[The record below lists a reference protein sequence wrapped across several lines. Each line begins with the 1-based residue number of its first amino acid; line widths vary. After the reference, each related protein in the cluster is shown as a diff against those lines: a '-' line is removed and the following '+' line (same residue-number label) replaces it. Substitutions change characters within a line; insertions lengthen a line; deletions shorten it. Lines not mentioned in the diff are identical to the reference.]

1 MKEAKMYKWVQN
13 TFALSEEGSH
23 TFVRGVIWTFLH
35 FVSLMFPMMLLFFF
49 LMEYMGIDEFA
60 GKTPHGIWFYLG
72 ISVAIFLVILV
83 IYAFSY
89 SATYDSVYDES
100 MRRRVSIAERLRKL
114 PLSFFGKKNLSDLT
128 STIMDDCN
136 ALEMI
141 FSHAVPEIFAALG
154 SVTIIGIMLFCYN
167 WKMSIALF
175 WVVPAAALVIALSKK
190 IQDHWF
196 LNSYNM
202 RREIMEDIQEGLEN
216 VQEIRSYSGEA
227 AYLRHFDKDCINY
240 EKSQI
245 DSDVKVGMF
254 LNSAQGILKMGLAT
268 VLITGARLWT
278 KGEIDVFTYLVFI
291 VCAAT
296 IYNPVYL
303 VFNNLAELFFVN
315 VRLRRFREM
324 DQMKPQDGV
333 TIFTPQN
340 YDIEFKDVDF
350 NYNENKQVLK
360 KVSFTAK
367 QGEITALV
375 GPSGSGKTTA
385 AKLAARFW
393 DIQGGTITL
402 GGQDISKIDPETLL
416 MNFSIVFQ
424 DVVLFNTSIKDNI
437 RIGKRSASDEEILK
451 VAKLAGC
458 DDFVQKMPQGYDTV
472 IGENGE
478 TLSGGERQRIS
489 IARALLKDAP
499 IILLDEATASLD
511 VENESKI
518 QRGISQLVKGKT
530 VIIIAHRMR
539 TIANADKVVVL
550 QDGHIAET
558 GSPAELKAKGGLFA
572 HMLKLQEV
580 NRNV

>member
-1 MKEAKMYKWVQN
+1 MYKWVQN

-23 TFVRGVIWTFLH
+23 TFVRGVVWTFLH

-49 LMEYMGIDEFA
+49 LMEHMGVGEFA
-60 GKTPHGIWFYLG
+60 GKTPHGIWFYIG
-72 ISVAIFLVILV
+72 FSVVLFVVILV
-83 IYAFSY
+83 IYGFSY
-89 SATYDSVYDES
+89 TATYDSVYDES

-136 ALEMI
+136 SLEMI
-141 FSHAVPEIFAALG
+141 FSHAVPELFAAIG
-154 SVTIIGIMLFCYN
+154 SVTIIGIMLFHYN
-167 WKMSIALF
+167 WKMSIALY

-196 LNSYNM
+196 ENSYNM

-227 AYLRHFDKDCINY
+227 AYLNYFDKDCINY
-240 EKSQI
+240 EKSQM

-296 IYNPVYL
+296 IYNPIFL

-324 DQMKPQDGV
+324 DQMKLQEGV
-333 TIFTPQN
+333 TVFAPQN
-340 YDIEFKDVDF
+340 FDIEFKDVVF
-350 NYNENKQVLK
+350 FYNENKQVLK

-385 AKLAARFW
+385 AKLASRFW
-393 DIQGGTITL
+393 DIQGGKITL
-402 GGQDISKIDPETLL
+402 GGEDISLIDPETLL
-416 MNFSIVFQ
+416 TNFSIVFQ

-437 RIGKRSASDEEILK
+437 RIGKRNATDEEIMR

-458 DDFVQKMPQGYDTV
+458 DEFVQKMPQGYDTV
-472 IGENGE
+472 IGENGD

-499 IILLDEATASLD
+499 IVLLDEATASLD

-518 QRGISQLVKGKT
+518 QKGISQLVKGKT

-558 GSPAELKAKGGLFA
+558 GSPAELKAKGGLFS

-580 NRNV
+580 E

>member
-1 MKEAKMYKWVQN
+1 MYKWVQN
-13 TFALSEEGSH
+13 TFALSEEGSR
-23 TFVRGVIWTFLH
+23 TFVRGVVWTFLH
-35 FVSLMFPMMLLFFF
+35 FVSLMFPMMLLFYF
-49 LMEYMGIDEFA
+49 LMEHLGIGEFA
-60 GKTPHGIWFYLG
+60 GKTPHGILFYAG
-72 ISVAIFLVILV
+72 MAAIILV
-83 IYAFSY
+83 VMLIIYAFSY

-100 MRRRVSIAERLRKL
+100 MRRRVSIAEKLRKL

-141 FSHAVPEIFAALG
+141 FSHAVPELFAAIG
-154 SVTIIGIMLFCYN
+154 SVTVIAIMLFTYN

-175 WVVPAAALVIALSKK
+175 WVVPAAALLIALSKK

-196 LNSYNM
+196 ENSYNM
-202 RREIMEDIQEGLEN
+202 RRVVIEDIQEGLEN

-227 AYLRHFDKDCINY
+227 AYLSNFDKDCINY
-240 EKSQI
+240 EKTQM
-245 DSDVKVGMF
+245 DSDIKVGMF

-278 KGEIDVFTYLVFI
+278 KGEIDVFTYLMFI

-296 IYNPVYL
+296 IYNPVFL

-324 DQMKPQDGV
+324 DQMKLQEGV
-333 TIFTPQN
+333 TVFAPQN
-340 YDIEFKDVDF
+340 FDIEFKDVDF
-350 NYNENKQVLK
+350 FYNENKQVLK

-393 DIQGGTITL
+393 DIQGGKVTL
-402 GGQDISKIDPETLL
+402 GGEDISLIDPETLL
-416 MNFSIVFQ
+416 TNFSIVFQ

-437 RIGKRSASDEEILK
+437 RIGKRNATDEEIMR

-458 DDFVQKMPQGYDTV
+458 DEFIQKMPQGYNTI
-472 IGENGE
+472 IGENGD

-499 IILLDEATASLD
+499 IVLLDEATASLD

-518 QRGISQLVKGKT
+518 QKGISQLVKGKT

-550 QDGHIAET
+550 QDGQVAET
-558 GSPAELKAKGGLFA
+558 GSPAELKAKGGLFSK
-572 HMLKLQEV
+572 MLKLQEV
-580 NRNV
+580 G

>member
-1 MKEAKMYKWVQN
+1 MYKWVQN
-13 TFALSEEGSH
+13 TFALSEEGSR
-23 TFVRGVIWTFLH
+23 TFVRGVVWTFLH
-35 FVSLMFPMMLLFFF
+35 FVSLMFPMMLLFYF
-49 LMEYMGIDEFA
+49 LMEHLGIGEFA
-60 GKTPHGIWFYLG
+60 GKTPHGILFYAG
-72 ISVAIFLVILV
+72 MAAVILVVMLV

-100 MRRRVSIAERLRKL
+100 MRRRVSIAEKLRKL

-141 FSHAVPEIFAALG
+141 FSHAVPELFAAIG
-154 SVTIIGIMLFCYN
+154 SVTVIAIMLFTYN

-175 WVVPAAALVIALSKK
+175 WVVPAAALLIALSKK

-196 LNSYNM
+196 ENSYNM
-202 RREIMEDIQEGLEN
+202 RRVVIEDIQEGLEN

-227 AYLRHFDKDCINY
+227 AYLGNFDKDCINY
-240 EKSQI
+240 EKSQM
-245 DSDVKVGMF
+245 DSDIKVGMF

-296 IYNPVYL
+296 IYNPVFL

-324 DQMKPQDGV
+324 DQMKLQEGV
-333 TIFTPQN
+333 TVFAPQN
-340 YDIEFKDVDF
+340 FDIEFKDVDF
-350 NYNENKQVLK
+350 FYNENKQVLK

-393 DIQGGTITL
+393 DIQGGTVTL
-402 GGQDISKIDPETLL
+402 GGEDSSLIDPETLL
-416 MNFSIVFQ
+416 TNFSIVFQ

-437 RIGKRSASDEEILK
+437 RIGRRNATDEEIMR

-458 DDFVQKMPQGYDTV
+458 DEFIQKMPQGYDTI
-472 IGENGE
+472 IGENGD

-489 IARALLKDAP
+489 IARTLLKDAP
-499 IILLDEATASLD
+499 IVLLDEATASLD

-518 QRGISQLVKGKT
+518 QKGISQLVKGKT

-550 QDGHIAET
+550 QEGQVAET
-558 GSPAELKAKGGLFA
+558 GSPAELKAKGGLFSK
-572 HMLKLQEV
+572 MLEMQGV
-580 NRNV
+580 N

>member
-1 MKEAKMYKWVQN
+1 MYKWVQN
-13 TFALSEEGSH
+13 TFALSEEGSR
-23 TFVRGVIWTFLH
+23 TFVRGVVWTFLH
-35 FVSLMFPMMLLFFF
+35 FISLMFPMMLLFYF
-49 LMEYMGIDEFA
+49 LMEHLGIGEFA
-60 GKTPHGIWFYLG
+60 GKTPHGILFYAG
-72 ISVAIFLVILV
+72 MAAVILV
-83 IYAFSY
+83 VMLIIYAFSY

-100 MRRRVSIAERLRKL
+100 MRRRVSIAEKLRKL

-141 FSHAVPEIFAALG
+141 FSHAVPELFAAIG
-154 SVTIIGIMLFCYN
+154 SVTVIAIMLFCYN

-175 WVVPAAALVIALSKK
+175 WVVPAAALLIALSKK

-196 LNSYNM
+196 VNSYNM
-202 RREIMEDIQEGLEN
+202 RRVVIEDIQEGLEN

-227 AYLRHFDKDCINY
+227 AYLSNFDKDCINY
-240 EKSQI
+240 EKTQM
-245 DSDVKVGMF
+245 DSDIKVGMF

-278 KGEIDVFTYLVFI
+278 KGEIDVFTYLMFI

-296 IYNPVYL
+296 IYNPVFL

-324 DQMKPQDGV
+324 DQMKLQEGV
-333 TIFTPQN
+333 TVFAPQN
-340 YDIEFKDVDF
+340 FDIEFKDVDF
-350 NYNENKQVLK
+350 FYNENKQVLK

-393 DIQGGTITL
+393 DIQSGKVTL
-402 GGQDISKIDPETLL
+402 GGEDISQIDPETLL
-416 MNFSIVFQ
+416 TNFSIVFQ

-437 RIGKRSASDEEILK
+437 RIGKRNATDEEIMR

-458 DDFVQKMPQGYDTV
+458 DEFIQKMPQGYDTV
-472 IGENGE
+472 IGENGD

-499 IILLDEATASLD
+499 IVLLDEATASLD

-518 QRGISQLVKGKT
+518 QKGISQLVKGKT

-550 QDGHIAET
+550 QDGQVAET
-558 GSPAELKAKGGLFA
+558 GSPAELKAKGGLFSK
-572 HMLKLQEV
+572 MLKLQEV
-580 NRNV
+580 E

>member
-1 MKEAKMYKWVQN
+1 MYKWVQN

-23 TFVRGVIWTFLH
+23 TFVRGVVWTFLH

-49 LMEYMGIDEFA
+49 LMEHMGVGEFA
-60 GKTPHGIWFYLG
+60 GKTPHGIWFYIG
-72 ISVAIFLVILV
+72 FSVVLFVVILV
-83 IYAFSY
+83 IYGFSY
-89 SATYDSVYDES
+89 TATYDSVYDES

-136 ALEMI
+136 SLEMI
-141 FSHAVPEIFAALG
+141 FSHAVPELFAAIG
-154 SVTIIGIMLFCYN
+154 SVSIIGIMLFHYN
-167 WKMSIALF
+167 WKMSIALY

-196 LNSYNM
+196 TNSYNM
-202 RREIMEDIQEGLEN
+202 RREVIEDIQEGLEN
-216 VQEIRSYSGEA
+216 VQEIRSYSGES
-227 AYLRHFDKDCINY
+227 AYLDHFDKDCIKY
-240 EKSQI
+240 EKSQM

-296 IYNPVYL
+296 IYNPIFL

-324 DQMKPQDGV
+324 DQMKLQEGV
-333 TIFTPQN
+333 TVFAPQN
-340 YDIEFKDVDF
+340 FDIEFKDVDF
-350 NYNENKQVLK
+350 FYNENKQVLK

-385 AKLAARFW
+385 AKLASRFW
-393 DIQGGTITL
+393 DIQGGKITL
-402 GGQDISKIDPETLL
+402 GGEDISLIDPETLL
-416 MNFSIVFQ
+416 TNFSIVFQ

-437 RIGKRSASDEEILK
+437 RIGKRNATDEEIMR

-458 DDFVQKMPQGYDTV
+458 DEFVQKMPQGYDTV
-472 IGENGE
+472 IGENGD

-499 IILLDEATASLD
+499 IVLLDEATASLD

-518 QRGISQLVKGKT
+518 QKGISQLVKGKT

-558 GSPAELKAKGGLFA
+558 GSPAELKAKGGLFSK
-572 HMLKLQEV
+572 MLEMQGV
-580 NRNV
+580 N

>member
-1 MKEAKMYKWVQN
+1 MYKWVQN
-13 TFALSEEGSH
+13 TFALSEEGSR
-23 TFVRGVIWTFLH
+23 TFVRGVVWTFLH
-35 FVSLMFPMMLLFFF
+35 FVSLMFPMMLLFYF
-49 LMEYMGIDEFA
+49 LMEHLGIGEFA
-60 GKTPHGIWFYLG
+60 GKTPHGILFYAG
-72 ISVAIFLVILV
+72 MAAIILVVMLV

-100 MRRRVSIAERLRKL
+100 MRRRVSIAEKLRKL

-141 FSHAVPEIFAALG
+141 FSHAVPELFAAIG
-154 SVTIIGIMLFCYN
+154 SVTVIAIMLFCYN

-175 WVVPAAALVIALSKK
+175 WVVPAAALLIALSKK
-190 IQDHWF
+190 IQDRWF
-196 LNSYNM
+196 VNSYNM
-202 RREIMEDIQEGLEN
+202 RRVVIEDIQEGLEN

-227 AYLRHFDKDCINY
+227 AYLSNFDKDCINY
-240 EKSQI
+240 EKTQM
-245 DSDVKVGMF
+245 DSDIKVGMF

-324 DQMKPQDGV
+324 DQMKLQEGV
-333 TIFTPQN
+333 TVFAPQN
-340 YDIEFKDVDF
+340 FDIEFKDVDF
-350 NYNENKQVLK
+350 FYNENKQVLK

-393 DIQGGTITL
+393 DIQGGKVTL
-402 GGQDISKIDPETLL
+402 GGEDISLIDPETLL
-416 MNFSIVFQ
+416 TNFSIVFQ

-437 RIGKRSASDEEILK
+437 RIGRRNATDEEIMR

-458 DDFVQKMPQGYDTV
+458 DEFVQKMPQGYDTV
-472 IGENGE
+472 IGENGD

-499 IILLDEATASLD
+499 IVLLDEATASLD

-518 QRGISQLVKGKT
+518 QKGISQLVKGKT

-550 QDGHIAET
+550 QEGQVAET
-558 GSPAELKAKGGLFA
+558 GSPAELKAKGGLFSN
-572 HMLKLQEV
+572 MLKLQEV
-580 NRNV
+580 N

>member
-1 MKEAKMYKWVQN
+1 MYKWVQN
-13 TFALSEEGSH
+13 TFALSEEGSR
-23 TFVRGVIWTFLH
+23 TFVRGVVWTFLH
-35 FVSLMFPMMLLFFF
+35 FISLMFPMMLLFYF
-49 LMEYMGIDEFA
+49 LMEHLGIGEFA
-60 GKTPHGIWFYLG
+60 GKTPHGILFYAG
-72 ISVAIFLVILV
+72 MAAVILV
-83 IYAFSY
+83 VMLIIYAFSY

-100 MRRRVSIAERLRKL
+100 MRRRVSIAEKLRKL

-141 FSHAVPEIFAALG
+141 FSHAVPELFAAIG
-154 SVTIIGIMLFCYN
+154 SVTVIAIMLFCYN

-175 WVVPAAALVIALSKK
+175 WVVPAAALLIALSKK

-196 LNSYNM
+196 VNSYNM
-202 RREIMEDIQEGLEN
+202 RRVVIEDIQEGLEN

-227 AYLRHFDKDCINY
+227 AYLSNFDKDCINY
-240 EKSQI
+240 EKTQM
-245 DSDVKVGMF
+245 DSDIKVGMF

-278 KGEIDVFTYLVFI
+278 KGEIDVFTYLMFI

-296 IYNPVYL
+296 IYNPVFL

-324 DQMKPQDGV
+324 DQMKLQEGV
-333 TIFTPQN
+333 TVFAPQN
-340 YDIEFKDVDF
+340 FDIEFKDVDF
-350 NYNENKQVLK
+350 FYNENKQVLK

-393 DIQGGTITL
+393 DIQGGKVTL
-402 GGQDISKIDPETLL
+402 GGEDISLIDPETLL
-416 MNFSIVFQ
+416 TNFSIVFQ

-437 RIGKRSASDEEILK
+437 RIGKRNATDEEIMR

-458 DDFVQKMPQGYDTV
+458 DEFIQKMPQGYDTV
-472 IGENGE
+472 IGENGD

-499 IILLDEATASLD
+499 IVLLDEATASLD

-518 QRGISQLVKGKT
+518 QKGISQLVKGKT

-550 QDGHIAET
+550 QDGQVAET
-558 GSPAELKAKGGLFA
+558 GSPAELKAKGGLFSK
-572 HMLKLQEV
+572 MLKLQEV
-580 NRNV
+580 G

>member
-1 MKEAKMYKWVQN
+1 MYKWVQN

-558 GSPAELKAKGGLFA
+558 GSPAELKAKGGLFSK
-572 HMLKLQEV
+572 MLELQEV
-580 NRNV
+580 SSR

>member
-1 MKEAKMYKWVQN
+1 MYKWVQN
-13 TFALSEEGSH
+13 TFALSEEGSR
-23 TFVRGVIWTFLH
+23 TFVRGVVWTFLH
-35 FVSLMFPMMLLFFF
+35 FVSLMFPMMLLFYF
-49 LMEYMGIDEFA
+49 LMEHLGIGEFA
-60 GKTPHGIWFYLG
+60 GKTPHGFLFYAG
-72 ISVAIFLVILV
+72 MAAVILV
-83 IYAFSY
+83 VMLIIYAFSY

-100 MRRRVSIAERLRKL
+100 MRRRVSIAEKLRKL

-141 FSHAVPEIFAALG
+141 FSHAVPELFAAIG
-154 SVTIIGIMLFCYN
+154 SVTVIAIMLFCYN

-175 WVVPAAALVIALSKK
+175 WVVPAAALLIALSKK

-196 LNSYNM
+196 VNSYNM
-202 RREIMEDIQEGLEN
+202 RRVVIEDIQEGLEN

-227 AYLRHFDKDCINY
+227 AYLSNFDKDCINY
-240 EKSQI
+240 EKSQM
-245 DSDVKVGMF
+245 DSDVKVGSF

-278 KGEIDVFTYLVFI
+278 KGEIDVFTYLMFI

-296 IYNPVYL
+296 IYNPVFL

-324 DQMKPQDGV
+324 DQMKLQEGV
-333 TIFTPQN
+333 TVFAPQN
-340 YDIEFKDVDF
+340 FDIEFKDVDF
-350 NYNENKQVLK
+350 FYNENKQVLK

-393 DIQGGTITL
+393 DIQGGKVTL
-402 GGQDISKIDPETLL
+402 GGEDISLIDPETLL
-416 MNFSIVFQ
+416 TNFSIVFQ

-437 RIGKRSASDEEILK
+437 RIGKRNATDEEIMR

-458 DDFVQKMPQGYDTV
+458 DEFIQKMPQGYDTV
-472 IGENGE
+472 IGENGD

-499 IILLDEATASLD
+499 IVLLDEATASLD

-518 QRGISQLVKGKT
+518 QKGISQLVKGKT

-550 QDGHIAET
+550 QDGQVAET
-558 GSPAELKAKGGLFA
+558 GSPAELKQKGGLFSK
-572 HMLKLQEV
+572 MLKLQDVE
-580 NRNV
+580 

>member
-1 MKEAKMYKWVQN
+1 MYKWVQN
-13 TFALSEEGSH
+13 TFALSEEGSR

-35 FVSLMFPMMLLFFF
+35 FISLMFPMMMLFYF
-49 LMEYMGIDEFA
+49 LMEQMGIDEFA
-60 GKTPHGIWFYLG
+60 GKTPHGTLFYVG
-72 ISVAIFLVILV
+72 IAVVLFIVMLV
-83 IYAFSY
+83 IYRFSY

-100 MRRRVSIAERLRKL
+100 MRRRVSIAEKLRKL

-141 FSHAVPEIFAALG
+141 FSHAVPELFAAIG

-175 WVVPAAALVIALSKK
+175 WVVPAAALLIALSKK
-190 IQDHWF
+190 IQDRWF
-196 LNSYNM
+196 ENSYIV
-202 RREIMEDIQEGLEN
+202 RRVIMEDIQEGLEN
-216 VQEIRSYSGEA
+216 VQEIRSYSGET
-227 AYLRHFDKDCINY
+227 AYLKHFDKDCIKY
-240 EKSQI
+240 EKSQM
-245 DSDVKVGMF
+245 DSDVKVGSF

-296 IYNPVYL
+296 VYNPVFL

-333 TIFTPQN
+333 TVFTPQN

-393 DIQGGTITL
+393 DIQGGKVTL

-416 MNFSIVFQ
+416 KNFSIVFQ

-437 RIGKRSASDEEILK
+437 RIGKRDASDEEILK

-458 DDFVQKMPQGYDTV
+458 DEFVQKMPQGYDTV

-558 GSPAELKAKGGLFA
+558 GSPAELKAKGGLFSK
-572 HMLKLQEV
+572 MLELQM
-580 NRNV
+580 NKN

>member
-1 MKEAKMYKWVQN
+1 MYKWVQN
-13 TFALSEEGSH
+13 TFALSEEGSR
-23 TFVRGVIWTFLH
+23 TFVRGVVWTFLH
-35 FVSLMFPMMLLFFF
+35 FVSLMFPMMMLFYF
-49 LMEYMGIDEFA
+49 LMEQMGIGEFA
-60 GKTPHGIWFYLG
+60 GKTPHGTWFYVG
-72 ISVAIFLVILV
+72 IAVILFVVMLV
-83 IYAFSY
+83 IYRFSY
-89 SATYDSVYDES
+89 SATYSSVYDES
-100 MRRRVSIAERLRKL
+100 MRRRVSIAEKLRKL

-141 FSHAVPEIFAALG
+141 FSHAVPELFAAIG

-175 WVVPAAALVIALSKK
+175 WVVPAAALLIALSKK

-196 LNSYNM
+196 VNSYNM
-202 RREIMEDIQEGLEN
+202 RRVVIEDIQEGLEN

-227 AYLRHFDKDCINY
+227 AYLNNFDKDCINY
-240 EKSQI
+240 EKSQM
-245 DSDVKVGMF
+245 DSDVKVGSF

-296 IYNPVYL
+296 VYNPVFL

-324 DQMKPQDGV
+324 DQMKPQEGV
-333 TIFTPQN
+333 TDFVPQN

-393 DIQGGTITL
+393 DIQGGKVTL

-416 MNFSIVFQ
+416 KNFSIVFQ

-437 RIGKRSASDEEILK
+437 RIGKRDASDEEILK

-458 DDFVQKMPQGYDTV
+458 DEFVQKMPQGYDTV

-550 QDGHIAET
+550 QEGHIAET
-558 GSPAELKAKGGLFA
+558 GTPAELKAKGGLFSK
-572 HMLKLQEV
+572 MLELQM
-580 NRNV
+580 NKN

>member
-1 MKEAKMYKWVQN
+1 MYKWVQN
-13 TFALSEEGSH
+13 TFALSEEGSR
-23 TFVRGVIWTFLH
+23 TFVRGVVWTFLH
-35 FVSLMFPMMLLFFF
+35 FVSLMFPMMMLFYF
-49 LMEYMGIDEFA
+49 LMEQMGIGEFA
-60 GKTPHGIWFYLG
+60 GKTPHGTLFYVG
-72 ISVAIFLVILV
+72 IAAVLFIVMLV
-83 IYAFSY
+83 IYRFSY
-89 SATYDSVYDES
+89 SATYSSVYDES
-100 MRRRVSIAERLRKL
+100 MRRRVSIAEKLRKL

-141 FSHAVPEIFAALG
+141 FSHAVPELFAAIG
-154 SVTIIGIMLFCYN
+154 SVTVIGIMLFCYN

-175 WVVPAAALVIALSKK
+175 WVVPAAALLIALSKK
-190 IQDHWF
+190 IQDRWF
-196 LNSYNM
+196 EGSYNA
-202 RREIMEDIQEGLEN
+202 RRIIMEDIQEGLEN
-216 VQEIRSYSGEA
+216 VQEIRSYSGET
-227 AYLRHFDKDCINY
+227 AYLDQFDKDCINY
-240 EKSQI
+240 EKSQM
-245 DSDVKVGMF
+245 DSDVKVGSF

-296 IYNPVYL
+296 VYNPVFL

-324 DQMKPQDGV
+324 DQMKPQEGV
-333 TIFTPQN
+333 TEFVPQN

-393 DIQGGTITL
+393 DIQGGKVTL

-416 MNFSIVFQ
+416 KNFSIVFQ

-437 RIGKRSASDEEILK
+437 RIGKRDASDEEILK

-458 DDFVQKMPQGYDTV
+458 DEFVQKMPQGYDTV

-558 GSPAELKAKGGLFA
+558 GSPAELKAKGGLFSK
-572 HMLKLQEV
+572 MLELQM
-580 NRNV
+580 NKN

>member
-1 MKEAKMYKWVQN
+1 MYKWVQN
-13 TFALSEEGSH
+13 TFALSEEGSR
-23 TFVRGVIWTFLH
+23 TFVRGVVWTFLH
-35 FVSLMFPMMLLFFF
+35 FVSLMFPMMMLFYF
-49 LMEYMGIDEFA
+49 LMEQMGIGEFA
-60 GKTPHGIWFYLG
+60 GKTPHGTLFYVG
-72 ISVAIFLVILV
+72 IAAVLFIVMLV
-83 IYAFSY
+83 IYRFSY
-89 SATYDSVYDES
+89 SATYSSVYDES
-100 MRRRVSIAERLRKL
+100 MRRRVSIAEKLRKL

-141 FSHAVPEIFAALG
+141 FSHAVPELFAAIG

-175 WVVPAAALVIALSKK
+175 WVVPAAALLIALSKK
-190 IQDHWF
+190 IQDRWF
-196 LNSYNM
+196 INSYNM
-202 RREIMEDIQEGLEN
+202 RREIIEDIQEGLEN

-227 AYLRHFDKDCINY
+227 AYLRHFDKDCIRY
-240 EKSQI
+240 EKSQM
-245 DSDVKVGMF
+245 DSDIKVGMF

-296 IYNPVYL
+296 IYNPIFL

-324 DQMKPQDGV
+324 DQMPIQHGE
-333 TIFTPQN
+333 TEFTPAN

-393 DIQGGTITL
+393 DIQGGTVTL

-416 MNFSIVFQ
+416 KNFSIVFQ

-437 RIGKRSASDEEILK
+437 RIGKRDASDEEILK

-458 DDFVQKMPQGYDTV
+458 DEFVQKMPQGYDTV
-472 IGENGE
+472 IGENGD

-558 GSPAELKAKGGLFA
+558 GSPAELKAKGGLFSK
-572 HMLKLQEV
+572 MLELQM
-580 NRNV
+580 NKN

>member
-1 MKEAKMYKWVQN
+1 MYKWVQN
-13 TFALSEEGSH
+13 TFALSEEGSR
-23 TFVRGVIWTFLH
+23 TFVRGVVWTFLH
-35 FVSLMFPMMLLFFF
+35 FVSLMFPMMMLFYF
-49 LMEYMGIDEFA
+49 LMEQMGIGEFA
-60 GKTPHGIWFYLG
+60 GKTPHGTLFYVG
-72 ISVAIFLVILV
+72 IAVVLFIVMLV
-83 IYAFSY
+83 IYRFSY
-89 SATYDSVYDES
+89 SATYSSVYDES
-100 MRRRVSIAERLRKL
+100 MRRRVSIAEKLRKL

-141 FSHAVPEIFAALG
+141 FSHAVPELFAAIG

-175 WVVPAAALVIALSKK
+175 WVVPAAALLIALSKK
-190 IQDHWF
+190 IQDRWF
-196 LNSYNM
+196 ENSYNA
-202 RREIMEDIQEGLEN
+202 RRVIMEDIQEGLEN
-216 VQEIRSYSGEA
+216 VQEIRSYSGET
-227 AYLRHFDKDCINY
+227 AY
-240 EKSQI
+240 
-245 DSDVKVGMF
+245 
-254 LNSAQGILKMGLAT
+254 LAT

-296 IYNPVYL
+296 VYNPVFL

-324 DQMKPQDGV
+324 DQMKPQEGV
-333 TIFTPQN
+333 TEFVPQN

-393 DIQGGTITL
+393 DIQGGKVTL

-416 MNFSIVFQ
+416 KNFSIVFQ

-437 RIGKRSASDEEILK
+437 RIGKRDASDEEILK

-458 DDFVQKMPQGYDTV
+458 DEFVQKMPQGYDTV

-558 GSPAELKAKGGLFA
+558 GSPAELKAKGGLFSK
-572 HMLKLQEV
+572 MLELQM
-580 NRNV
+580 NKN

>member
-1 MKEAKMYKWVQN
+1 MYKWVQH
-13 TFALSEEGSH
+13 TFALSEEGSR
-23 TFVRGVIWTFLH
+23 TFVRGVVWTFLH
-35 FVSLMFPMMLLFFF
+35 FISLMFPMMLLFYF
-49 LMEYMGIDEFA
+49 LMEHLGIGEFA
-60 GKTPHGIWFYLG
+60 GKTPHGILFYAG
-72 ISVAIFLVILV
+72 MAAVILV
-83 IYAFSY
+83 VMLIIYAFSY

-100 MRRRVSIAERLRKL
+100 MRRRVSIAEKLRKL

-141 FSHAVPEIFAALG
+141 FSHAVPELFAAIG
-154 SVTIIGIMLFCYN
+154 SVTVIAIMLFCYN

-175 WVVPAAALVIALSKK
+175 WVVPAAALLIALSKK

-196 LNSYNM
+196 ENSYNM
-202 RREIMEDIQEGLEN
+202 RRVVIEDIQEGLEN

-227 AYLRHFDKDCINY
+227 AYLSNFDKDCINY
-240 EKSQI
+240 EKTQM
-245 DSDVKVGMF
+245 DSDIKVGMF

-278 KGEIDVFTYLVFI
+278 KSEIDVFTYLMFI

-296 IYNPVYL
+296 IYNPVFL

-315 VRLRRFREM
+315 VRLRRFRGM
-324 DQMKPQDGV
+324 DQMKLQEGV
-333 TIFTPQN
+333 TVFAPQN
-340 YDIEFKDVDF
+340 FDIEFKDVDF
-350 NYNENKQVLK
+350 FYNENKQVLK

-393 DIQGGTITL
+393 DIQGGKVTL
-402 GGQDISKIDPETLL
+402 GGEDISLIDPETLL
-416 MNFSIVFQ
+416 TNFSIVFQ

-437 RIGKRSASDEEILK
+437 RIGRRNATDEEIMR

-458 DDFVQKMPQGYDTV
+458 DEFIQKMPQGYDTV
-472 IGENGE
+472 IGENGD

-499 IILLDEATASLD
+499 IVLLDEATASLD

-518 QRGISQLVKGKT
+518 QKGISQLVKGKT

-550 QDGHIAET
+550 QEGQVAET
-558 GSPAELKAKGGLFA
+558 GSPAELKAKGGLFSK
-572 HMLKLQEV
+572 MLKLQEV
-580 NRNV
+580 G

>member
-1 MKEAKMYKWVQN
+1 M
-13 TFALSEEGSH
+13 
-23 TFVRGVIWTFLH
+23 
-35 FVSLMFPMMLLFFF
+35 
-49 LMEYMGIDEFA
+49 
-60 GKTPHGIWFYLG
+60 
-72 ISVAIFLVILV
+72 
-83 IYAFSY
+83 
-89 SATYDSVYDES
+89 
-100 MRRRVSIAERLRKL
+100 
-114 PLSFFGKKNLSDLT
+114 
-128 STIMDDCN
+128 
-136 ALEMI
+136 
-141 FSHAVPEIFAALG
+141 
-154 SVTIIGIMLFCYN
+154 
-167 WKMSIALF
+167 
-175 WVVPAAALVIALSKK
+175 
-190 IQDHWF
+190 
-196 LNSYNM
+196 
-202 RREIMEDIQEGLEN
+202 
-216 VQEIRSYSGEA
+216 
-227 AYLRHFDKDCINY
+227 
-240 EKSQI
+240 
-245 DSDVKVGMF
+245 DSDVKVGSF

-296 IYNPVYL
+296 VYNPVFL

-324 DQMKPQDGV
+324 DQMKPQEGV
-333 TIFTPQN
+333 TEFVPQN

-393 DIQGGTITL
+393 DIQGGKVTL

-416 MNFSIVFQ
+416 KNFSIVFQ

-437 RIGKRSASDEEILK
+437 RIGKRDASDEEILK

-458 DDFVQKMPQGYDTV
+458 DEFVQKMPQGYDTV

-558 GSPAELKAKGGLFA
+558 GSPAELKAKGGLFCK
-572 HMLKLQEV
+572 MLELQM
-580 NRNV
+580 NKN

>member
-1 MKEAKMYKWVQN
+1 MYKWVQN

-23 TFVRGVIWTFLH
+23 TFVRGVVWTFLH
-35 FVSLMFPMMLLFFF
+35 FVSLMLPMMLLFFF
-49 LMEYMGIDEFA
+49 LMEHMGVGEFA
-60 GKTPHGIWFYLG
+60 GKTPHGIWFFIG
-72 ISVAIFLVILV
+72 FSVVLFVVILV
-83 IYAFSY
+83 IYGFSY
-89 SATYDSVYDES
+89 TATYDSVYDES

-114 PLSFFGKKNLSDLT
+114 PISFFGKKNLSDLT

-141 FSHAVPEIFAALG
+141 FSHAVPELFAAIG
-154 SVTIIGIMLFCYN
+154 SVTIIGIMLFHYN
-167 WKMSIALF
+167 WKMSIALY

-196 LNSYNM
+196 TNSYNM
-202 RREIMEDIQEGLEN
+202 RREVIEDIQEGLEN
-216 VQEIRSYSGEA
+216 VQEIRSYSGES
-227 AYLRHFDKDCINY
+227 AYLDHFDKDCIKY
-240 EKSQI
+240 EKSQM

-296 IYNPVYL
+296 IYNPIFL

-324 DQMKPQDGV
+324 DQMKLQEGV
-333 TIFTPQN
+333 TVFAPQN
-340 YDIEFKDVDF
+340 FDIEFKDVDF
-350 NYNENKQVLK
+350 FYNENKQVLK

-385 AKLAARFW
+385 AKLASRFW
-393 DIQGGTITL
+393 DIQGGKITL
-402 GGQDISKIDPETLL
+402 GGEDISLIDPETLL
-416 MNFSIVFQ
+416 TNFSIVFQ

-437 RIGKRSASDEEILK
+437 RIGKRNATDEEIMR

-458 DDFVQKMPQGYDTV
+458 DEFVQKMPQGYDTV
-472 IGENGE
+472 IGENGD

-499 IILLDEATASLD
+499 IVLLDEATASLD

-518 QRGISQLVKGKT
+518 QKGISQLVKGKT

-558 GSPAELKAKGGLFA
+558 GSPAELKAKGGLFSK
-572 HMLKLQEV
+572 MLEMQGV
-580 NRNV
+580 N

>member
-1 MKEAKMYKWVQN
+1 MLKWIQN
-13 TFALSEEGSH
+13 AFALSEEGSR
-23 TFVRGVIWTFLH
+23 TFVRGVFWTFLH
-35 FVSLMFPMMLLFFF
+35 FVSLMFPMMMLFYF
-49 LMEYMGIDEFA
+49 LMEYMGIGEFA
-60 GKTPHGIWFYLG
+60 DKTPHGIWFYLG
-72 ISVAIFLVILV
+72 ISIAIFLAILV
-83 IYAFSY
+83 IYGFSY
-89 SATYDSVYDES
+89 SATYDCVYDES

-114 PLSFFGKKNLSDLT
+114 PLSFFGRKNLSDLT
-128 STIMDDCN
+128 STIMDDCS

-141 FSHAVPEIFAALG
+141 FSHAVPELFAALG
-154 SVTIIGIMLFCYN
+154 SVAVVAVMLFRYN
-167 WKMSIALF
+167 WKMSVALF

-190 IQDHWF
+190 IQDRWF
-196 LNSYNM
+196 EKSYNA

-227 AYLRHFDKDCINY
+227 AYLDHFDEDCARY

-278 KGEIDVFTYLVFI
+278 KGEIDVFAYLVFI

-324 DQMKPQDGV
+324 DQMPIQQGE
-333 TIFTPQN
+333 TEFAPAN

-350 NYNENKQVLK
+350 DYNENKKVLK
-360 KVSFTAK
+360 NVSFTAK

-393 DIQGGTITL
+393 DIQGGTVTL
-402 GGQDISKIDPETLL
+402 GGQDIGKIDPETLL
-416 MNFSIVFQ
+416 ENFSIVFQ
-424 DVVLFNTSIKDNI
+424 DVVLFNASVKDNI
-437 RIGKRSASDEEILK
+437 RIGRRDASDEEILK

-458 DDFVQKMPQGYDTV
+458 DEFVRKMPRGYDTV
-472 IGENGE
+472 IGENGD

-530 VIIIAHRMR
+530 VGIIAHRMR

-550 QDGHIAET
+550 QDGRVVET
-558 GSPAELKAKGGLFA
+558 GAPAELKAKGGLFA
-572 HMLKLQEV
+572 KMLELQAAV
-580 NRNV
+580 

>member
-1 MKEAKMYKWVQN
+1 MYKWVQN
-13 TFALSEEGSH
+13 TFALSEEGSR
-23 TFVRGVIWTFLH
+23 TFVRGVVWTFLH
-35 FVSLMFPMMLLFFF
+35 FVSLMFPMMLLFYF
-49 LMEYMGIDEFA
+49 LMEHLGIGEFA
-60 GKTPHGIWFYLG
+60 GKTPHGILFYAG
-72 ISVAIFLVILV
+72 MAAIILVVMLV

-100 MRRRVSIAERLRKL
+100 MRRRVSIAEKLRKL

-141 FSHAVPEIFAALG
+141 FSHAVPELFAAIG
-154 SVTIIGIMLFCYN
+154 SVTVIAIMLFCYN

-175 WVVPAAALVIALSKK
+175 WVVPAAALLIALSKK

-196 LNSYNM
+196 ENSYNM
-202 RREIMEDIQEGLEN
+202 RRVVIEDIQEGLEN

-227 AYLRHFDKDCINY
+227 AYLSNFDKDCINY
-240 EKSQI
+240 EKTQM
-245 DSDVKVGMF
+245 DSDIKVGMF

-296 IYNPVYL
+296 IYNPVFL

-324 DQMKPQDGV
+324 DQMKLQEGV
-333 TIFTPQN
+333 TVFAPQN
-340 YDIEFKDVDF
+340 FDIEFKDVDF
-350 NYNENKQVLK
+350 FYNENKQVLK

-393 DIQGGTITL
+393 DIQGGKVTL
-402 GGQDISKIDPETLL
+402 GGEDISLIDPETLL
-416 MNFSIVFQ
+416 TNFSIVFQ

-437 RIGKRSASDEEILK
+437 RIGKRSATDEEILR

-458 DDFVQKMPQGYDTV
+458 DEFIQKMPQGYDTV
-472 IGENGE
+472 IGENGD

-499 IILLDEATASLD
+499 IVLLDEATASLD

-518 QRGISQLVKGKT
+518 QKGISQLVKGKT

-550 QDGHIAET
+550 QDGKVAEMGT
-558 GSPAELKAKGGLFA
+558 PAELKQKGGLFSN
-572 HMLKLQEV
+572 MLKLQEV
-580 NRNV
+580 N

>member
-1 MKEAKMYKWVQN
+1 MYKWVQN

-23 TFVRGVIWTFLH
+23 TFIRGVVWTFLH
-35 FVSLMFPMMLLFFF
+35 FVSLMFPMMLLFNF
-49 LMEYMGIDEFA
+49 LMEYMGVGDFA
-60 GKTPHGIWFYLG
+60 GKAPHGIWFYLG
-72 ISVAIFLVILV
+72 FSVTLFVVMLV

-89 SATYDSVYDES
+89 TATYDSVYDES

-141 FSHAVPEIFAALG
+141 FSHAVPELFAAIG

-175 WVVPAAALVIALSKK
+175 WVVPAAALLIALSKK
-190 IQDHWF
+190 IQDRWF
-196 LNSYNM
+196 INSYNM
-202 RREIMEDIQEGLEN
+202 RREIIEDIQEGLEN

-227 AYLRHFDKDCINY
+227 AYLRHFDKDCIRY
-240 EKSQI
+240 EKSQM
-245 DSDVKVGMF
+245 DSDIKVGMF

-296 IYNPVYL
+296 IYNPIFL

-324 DQMKPQDGV
+324 DPMPIQHGETEFP
-333 TIFTPQN
+333 PAN

-393 DIQGGTITL
+393 DIQGGSVTL

-416 MNFSIVFQ
+416 KNFSIVFQ

-437 RIGKRSASDEEILK
+437 RIGKRDASDEEILK

-458 DDFVQKMPQGYDTV
+458 DEFVQKMPQGYDTV
-472 IGENGE
+472 IGENGD

-550 QDGHIAET
+550 HDGHIAET
-558 GSPAELKAKGGLFA
+558 GSPAELKAKGGLFSK
-572 HMLKLQEV
+572 MLELQEV
-580 NRNV
+580 SSR

>member
-1 MKEAKMYKWVQN
+1 MYKWVQN
-13 TFALSEEGSH
+13 TFALSEEGSR
-23 TFVRGVIWTFLH
+23 TFVRGVVWTFLH
-35 FVSLMFPMMLLFFF
+35 FVSLMFPMMLLFYF
-49 LMEYMGIDEFA
+49 LMEHLGIGEFA
-60 GKTPHGIWFYLG
+60 GKTPHGILFYAG
-72 ISVAIFLVILV
+72 MAAIILVVMLV

-100 MRRRVSIAERLRKL
+100 MRRRVSIAEKLRKL

-141 FSHAVPEIFAALG
+141 FSHAVPELFAAIG
-154 SVTIIGIMLFCYN
+154 SVTVIAIMLFCYN

-175 WVVPAAALVIALSKK
+175 WVVPAAALLIALSKK
-190 IQDHWF
+190 IQDRWF
-196 LNSYNM
+196 VNSYNM
-202 RREIMEDIQEGLEN
+202 RRVVIEDIQEGLEN

-227 AYLRHFDKDCINY
+227 AYLSNFDKDCINY
-240 EKSQI
+240 EKTQM
-245 DSDVKVGMF
+245 DSDIKVGMF

-278 KGEIDVFTYLVFI
+278 KGEIDIFTYLVFI

-324 DQMKPQDGV
+324 DQMKLQEGV
-333 TIFTPQN
+333 TVFAPQN
-340 YDIEFKDVDF
+340 FDIEFKDVDF
-350 NYNENKQVLK
+350 FYNENKQVLK

-367 QGEITALV
+367 QGKITALV

-393 DIQGGTITL
+393 DIQGGKVTL
-402 GGQDISKIDPETLL
+402 GGEDISLIDPETLL
-416 MNFSIVFQ
+416 TNFSIVFQ

-437 RIGKRSASDEEILK
+437 RIGKRSATDEEILR

-458 DDFVQKMPQGYDTV
+458 DEFIQKMPQGYDTV
-472 IGENGE
+472 IGENGD

-499 IILLDEATASLD
+499 IVLLDEATASLD

-518 QRGISQLVKGKT
+518 QKGISQLVKGKT

-550 QDGHIAET
+550 QDGKVAEMGT
-558 GSPAELKAKGGLFA
+558 PAELKQKGGLFSN
-572 HMLKLQEV
+572 MLKLQEV
-580 NRNV
+580 N

>member
-1 MKEAKMYKWVQN
+1 MYKWVQN
-13 TFALSEEGSH
+13 TFALSEEGSR
-23 TFVRGVIWTFLH
+23 TFVRGVVWTFLH
-35 FVSLMFPMMLLFFF
+35 FISLMFPMMMLFYF
-49 LMEYMGIDEFA
+49 LMEQMGIGEFA
-60 GKTPHGIWFYLG
+60 GKTPHGTLFYVG
-72 ISVAIFLVILV
+72 IAAVLFIVMLV
-83 IYAFSY
+83 IYRFSY
-89 SATYDSVYDES
+89 SATYSSVYDES
-100 MRRRVSIAERLRKL
+100 MRRRVSIAEKLRKL

-141 FSHAVPEIFAALG
+141 FSHAVPELFAAIG

-175 WVVPAAALVIALSKK
+175 WVVPAAALLIALSKK
-190 IQDHWF
+190 IQDRWF
-196 LNSYNM
+196 ENSYNM

-227 AYLRHFDKDCINY
+227 AYLNHFDKDCINY
-240 EKSQI
+240 EKSQM
-245 DSDVKVGMF
+245 DSDVKVGSF

-296 IYNPVYL
+296 VYNPVYL

-324 DQMKPQDGV
+324 DQMKPQEGV
-333 TIFTPQN
+333 TEFVPQN

-393 DIQGGTITL
+393 DIQGGTVTL

-416 MNFSIVFQ
+416 KNFSIVFQ

-437 RIGKRSASDEEILK
+437 RIGKRDASDEEILK

-458 DDFVQKMPQGYDTV
+458 DEFVQKMPQGYDTV
-472 IGENGE
+472 IGENGD

-558 GSPAELKAKGGLFA
+558 GSPAELKAKGGLFSK
-572 HMLKLQEV
+572 MLKLQEV
-580 NRNV
+580 SNA

>member
-1 MKEAKMYKWVQN
+1 MYKWVQH
-13 TFALSEEGSH
+13 TFALSEEGSR
-23 TFVRGVIWTFLH
+23 TFVRGVVWTFLH
-35 FVSLMFPMMLLFFF
+35 FISLMFPMMLLFYF
-49 LMEYMGIDEFA
+49 LMEHLGIGEFA
-60 GKTPHGIWFYLG
+60 GKTPHGILFYAG
-72 ISVAIFLVILV
+72 MAAVILV
-83 IYAFSY
+83 VMLIIYAFSY

-100 MRRRVSIAERLRKL
+100 MRRRVSIAEKLRKL

-141 FSHAVPEIFAALG
+141 FSHAVPELFAAIG
-154 SVTIIGIMLFCYN
+154 SVTVIAIMLFCYN

-175 WVVPAAALVIALSKK
+175 WVVPAAALLIALSKK

-196 LNSYNM
+196 VNSYNM
-202 RREIMEDIQEGLEN
+202 RRVVIEDIQEGLEN

-227 AYLRHFDKDCINY
+227 AYLSNFDKDCINY
-240 EKSQI
+240 EKTQM
-245 DSDVKVGMF
+245 DSDIKVGVF

-278 KGEIDVFTYLVFI
+278 KGEIDLFTYLMFI

-296 IYNPVYL
+296 IYNPVFL

-324 DQMKPQDGV
+324 DQMKLQEGV
-333 TIFTPQN
+333 TVFAPQN
-340 YDIEFKDVDF
+340 FDIEFKDVDF
-350 NYNENKQVLK
+350 FYNENKQVLK
-360 KVSFTAK
+360 KVSFIAK

-393 DIQGGTITL
+393 DIQGGKVTL
-402 GGQDISKIDPETLL
+402 GGEDISLIDPETLL
-416 MNFSIVFQ
+416 TNFSIVFQ

-437 RIGKRSASDEEILK
+437 RIGKRNATDEEIMR

-458 DDFVQKMPQGYDTV
+458 DEFIQKMPQGYDTV
-472 IGENGE
+472 IGENGD

-499 IILLDEATASLD
+499 IVLLDEATASLD

-518 QRGISQLVKGKT
+518 QKGISQLVKGKT

-550 QDGHIAET
+550 QDGKVAET
-558 GSPAELKAKGGLFA
+558 GSPAELKQKGGLFSK
-572 HMLKLQEV
+572 MLKLQEV
-580 NRNV
+580 E

>member
-1 MKEAKMYKWVQN
+1 MYKWVQN
-13 TFALSEEGSH
+13 TFALSEEGSR
-23 TFVRGVIWTFLH
+23 TFVRGVVWTFLH
-35 FVSLMFPMMLLFFF
+35 FISLMFPMMLLFYF
-49 LMEYMGIDEFA
+49 LMEHLGIGEFA
-60 GKTPHGIWFYLG
+60 GKTPHGFLFYAG
-72 ISVAIFLVILV
+72 MAAVILV
-83 IYAFSY
+83 VMLIIYAFSY

-100 MRRRVSIAERLRKL
+100 MRRRVSIAEKLRKL

-141 FSHAVPEIFAALG
+141 FSHAVPELFAAIG
-154 SVTIIGIMLFCYN
+154 SVTVIAIMLFCYN

-175 WVVPAAALVIALSKK
+175 WVVPAAALLIALSKK

-196 LNSYNM
+196 VNSYNM
-202 RREIMEDIQEGLEN
+202 RRVVIEDIQEGLEN

-227 AYLRHFDKDCINY
+227 AYLSNFDKDCINY
-240 EKSQI
+240 EKTQM
-245 DSDVKVGMF
+245 DSDIKVGMF

-278 KGEIDVFTYLVFI
+278 KGEIDVFTYLMFI

-296 IYNPVYL
+296 IYNPVFL

-324 DQMKPQDGV
+324 DQMKLQEGV
-333 TIFTPQN
+333 TVFAPQN
-340 YDIEFKDVDF
+340 FDIEFKDVDF
-350 NYNENKQVLK
+350 FYNENKQVLK
-360 KVSFTAK
+360 NVSFTAK

-393 DIQGGTITL
+393 DIQGGKVTL
-402 GGQDISKIDPETLL
+402 GGEDISLIDPETLL
-416 MNFSIVFQ
+416 TNFSIVFQ

-437 RIGKRSASDEEILK
+437 RIGKRDASDEEILR

-458 DDFVQKMPQGYDTV
+458 DEFVQKMPQGYDTV
-472 IGENGE
+472 IGENGD

-499 IILLDEATASLD
+499 IVLLDEATASLD

-518 QRGISQLVKGKT
+518 QKGISQLVKGKT

-550 QDGHIAET
+550 EDGKVAEMGT
-558 GSPAELKAKGGLFA
+558 PAELKQKGGLFS

-580 NRNV
+580 Q

>member
-1 MKEAKMYKWVQN
+1 MYKWVQN
-13 TFALSEEGSH
+13 TFALSEEGSR
-23 TFVRGVIWTFLH
+23 TFVRGVVWTFLH
-35 FVSLMFPMMLLFFF
+35 FVSLMFPMMLLFYF
-49 LMEYMGIDEFA
+49 LMEHLGIGEFA
-60 GKTPHGIWFYLG
+60 GKTPHGILFYAG
-72 ISVAIFLVILV
+72 MAAVILVVMLV

-100 MRRRVSIAERLRKL
+100 MRRRVSIAEKLRKL

-141 FSHAVPEIFAALG
+141 FSHAVPELFAAIG
-154 SVTIIGIMLFCYN
+154 SVTVIAIMLFTYN

-175 WVVPAAALVIALSKK
+175 WVVPAAALLIALSKK

-196 LNSYNM
+196 ENSYNM
-202 RREIMEDIQEGLEN
+202 RRVVIEDIQEGLEN

-227 AYLRHFDKDCINY
+227 AYLGNFDKDCINY
-240 EKSQI
+240 EKSQM
-245 DSDVKVGMF
+245 DSDIKVGMF

-296 IYNPVYL
+296 IYNPVFL

-324 DQMKPQDGV
+324 DQMKLQEGV
-333 TIFTPQN
+333 TVFAPQN
-340 YDIEFKDVDF
+340 FDIEFKDVDF
-350 NYNENKQVLK
+350 FYNENKQVLK

-393 DIQGGTITL
+393 DIQGGTVTL
-402 GGQDISKIDPETLL
+402 GGEDISLIDPETLL
-416 MNFSIVFQ
+416 TNFSIVFQ

-437 RIGKRSASDEEILK
+437 RIGRRNATDEEIMR

-458 DDFVQKMPQGYDTV
+458 DEFIQKMPQGYDTI
-472 IGENGE
+472 IGENGD

-489 IARALLKDAP
+489 IARTLLKDAP
-499 IILLDEATASLD
+499 IVLLDEATASLD

-518 QRGISQLVKGKT
+518 QKGISQLVKGKT

-550 QDGHIAET
+550 QEGQVAET
-558 GSPAELKAKGGLFA
+558 GSPAELKAKGGLFSK
-572 HMLKLQEV
+572 MLEMQGV
-580 NRNV
+580 N

>member
-1 MKEAKMYKWVQN
+1 MYKWVQN
-13 TFALSEEGSH
+13 TFALSEEGSR

-35 FVSLMFPMMLLFFF
+35 FVSLMFPMMMLFFF

-558 GSPAELKAKGGLFA
+558 GTPAELKAKGGLFSK
-572 HMLKLQEV
+572 MLELQEV
-580 NRNV
+580 SNA

>member
-1 MKEAKMYKWVQN
+1 MYKWVQN

-278 KGEIDVFTYLVFI
+278 KGEIDVYTYLVFI

>member
-1 MKEAKMYKWVQN
+1 MYKWVQN

-23 TFVRGVIWTFLH
+23 TFVRGVVWTFLH

-49 LMEYMGIDEFA
+49 LMEHMGVGEFA
-60 GKTPHGIWFYLG
+60 GKTPHGIWFYIGFSAVLF
-72 ISVAIFLVILV
+72 VVILV
-83 IYAFSY
+83 IYGFSY
-89 SATYDSVYDES
+89 TATYDSVYDES

-114 PLSFFGKKNLSDLT
+114 PLSFFGKKDLSDLT

-141 FSHAVPEIFAALG
+141 FSHAVPELFAAIG
-154 SVTIIGIMLFCYN
+154 SVTIIGIMLFHYN

-196 LNSYNM
+196 TNSYNM
-202 RREIMEDIQEGLEN
+202 RRVVIEDIQEGLEN

-227 AYLRHFDKDCINY
+227 AYLEHFDKDCINY
-240 EKSQI
+240 EKTQL

-296 IYNPVYL
+296 VYNPIFL

-324 DQMKPQDGV
+324 DQMKLQEGV
-333 TIFTPQN
+333 TVFAPQN
-340 YDIEFKDVDF
+340 FDIEFKDVDF

-385 AKLAARFW
+385 AKLASRFW
-393 DIQGGTITL
+393 DIQSGKITL
-402 GGQDISKIDPETLL
+402 GGEDISLIDPETLL
-416 MNFSIVFQ
+416 TYFSIVFQ

-437 RIGKRSASDEEILK
+437 RIGKRNATDEEIMR

-458 DDFVQKMPQGYDTV
+458 DEFVQKMPQGYDTV
-472 IGENGE
+472 IGENGD

-489 IARALLKDAP
+489 IARAILKDAP
-499 IILLDEATASLD
+499 IVLLDEATASLD

-518 QRGISQLVKGKT
+518 QKGISQLDKGKT

-550 QDGHIAET
+550 QNGQVVET
-558 GSPAELKAKGGLFA
+558 GSPAELKAKGGLFS

-580 NRNV
+580 E

>member
-1 MKEAKMYKWVQN
+1 MYKWVQN

-23 TFVRGVIWTFLH
+23 TFVRGVVWTFLH
-35 FVSLMFPMMLLFFF
+35 FVSLMFPMMLLFYF
-49 LMEYMGIDEFA
+49 LMEYMGIGEFA

-72 ISVAIFLVILV
+72 ISVALFLVILV
-83 IYAFSY
+83 IYGFSY

-141 FSHAVPEIFAALG
+141 FSHAVPELFAAIG

-175 WVVPAAALVIALSKK
+175 WVVPAAALLIALSKK

-196 LNSYNM
+196 EGSYNA

-227 AYLRHFDKDCINY
+227 AYLDHFDKDCIKY
-240 EKSQI
+240 EKTQI

-324 DQMKPQDGV
+324 DQMPIQHGE
-333 TIFTPQN
+333 TEFTPAN

-393 DIQGGTITL
+393 DIQSGTVTL

-416 MNFSIVFQ
+416 KNFSIVFQ

-437 RIGKRSASDEEILK
+437 RIGKRDASDEEILK

-458 DDFVQKMPQGYDTV
+458 DEFVQKMPQGYDTV
-472 IGENGE
+472 IGENGD

-558 GSPAELKAKGGLFA
+558 GSPAELKAKGGLFSK
-572 HMLKLQEV
+572 MLELQMKSGQ
-580 NRNV
+580 

>member
-1 MKEAKMYKWVQN
+1 MYKWVQN

-23 TFVRGVIWTFLH
+23 TFVRGVVWTFLH

-49 LMEYMGIDEFA
+49 LMEYMGVGEFA
-60 GKTPHGIWFYLG
+60 GKAPHGIWFYIG
-72 ISVAIFLVILV
+72 FSVVLFVVILV
-83 IYAFSY
+83 IYGFSY
-89 SATYDSVYDES
+89 TATYDSVYDES

-136 ALEMI
+136 SLEMI
-141 FSHAVPEIFAALG
+141 FSHAVPELFAAIG
-154 SVTIIGIMLFCYN
+154 SVTIIGIMLFHYN
-167 WKMSIALF
+167 WKMSIALY

-196 LNSYNM
+196 TNSYNM
-202 RREIMEDIQEGLEN
+202 RREVIEDIQEGLEN
-216 VQEIRSYSGEA
+216 VQEIRSYSGES
-227 AYLRHFDKDCINY
+227 AYLDHFDKDCIKY
-240 EKSQI
+240 EKTQM

-296 IYNPVYL
+296 IYNPIFL

-324 DQMKPQDGV
+324 DQMKLQEGV
-333 TIFTPQN
+333 TVFAPQN
-340 YDIEFKDVDF
+340 FDIEFKDVDF
-350 NYNENKQVLK
+350 FYNENKQVLK

-385 AKLAARFW
+385 AKLASRFW
-393 DIQGGTITL
+393 DIQGGKITL
-402 GGQDISKIDPETLL
+402 GGEDISLIDPETLL
-416 MNFSIVFQ
+416 TNFSIVFQ

-437 RIGKRSASDEEILK
+437 RIGKRNATDEEIMR

-458 DDFVQKMPQGYDTV
+458 DEFVQKMPQGYDTV
-472 IGENGE
+472 IGENGD

-499 IILLDEATASLD
+499 IVLLDEATASLD

-518 QRGISQLVKGKT
+518 QKGISQLVKGKT

-558 GSPAELKAKGGLFA
+558 GSPAELKAKGGLFSK
-572 HMLKLQEV
+572 MLEMQGV
-580 NRNV
+580 N

>member
-1 MKEAKMYKWVQN
+1 MYKWVQN
-13 TFALSEEGSH
+13 TFALSEEGSR
-23 TFVRGVIWTFLH
+23 TFVRGVVWTFLH
-35 FVSLMFPMMLLFFF
+35 FVSLMFPMMLLFYF
-49 LMEYMGIDEFA
+49 LMEQLGIGEFA
-60 GKTPHGIWFYLG
+60 RKTPHGILFYAG
-72 ISVAIFLVILV
+72 MAAIILV
-83 IYAFSY
+83 VMLIIYAFSY

-141 FSHAVPEIFAALG
+141 FSHAVPELFAAIG
-154 SVTIIGIMLFCYN
+154 SVSVIAIMLFCYN

-175 WVVPAAALVIALSKK
+175 WVVPAAALLIALSKK

-196 LNSYNM
+196 ENSYNM
-202 RREIMEDIQEGLEN
+202 RRVVIEDIQEGLEN

-227 AYLRHFDKDCINY
+227 AYLSNFDKDCINY
-240 EKSQI
+240 EKSQM
-245 DSDVKVGMF
+245 DSDIKVGMF
-254 LNSAQGILKMGLAT
+254 LNSAQGILTMGLAT

-296 IYNPVYL
+296 IYNPVFL

-324 DQMKPQDGV
+324 DQMKLQEGV
-333 TIFTPQN
+333 TVFAPQN
-340 YDIEFKDVDF
+340 FDIEFKDVDF
-350 NYNENKQVLK
+350 FYNENKQVLK

-393 DIQGGTITL
+393 DIQGGKVTL
-402 GGQDISKIDPETLL
+402 GGEDISLIDPETLL
-416 MNFSIVFQ
+416 TNFSIVFQ

-437 RIGKRSASDEEILK
+437 RIGRRDATDEEILR

-458 DDFVQKMPQGYDTV
+458 DEFIQKMPQGYDTV
-472 IGENGE
+472 IGENGD

-499 IILLDEATASLD
+499 IVLLDEATASLD

-518 QRGISQLVKGKT
+518 QKGISQLVKGKT

-550 QDGHIAET
+550 QDGKVAET
-558 GSPAELKAKGGLFA
+558 GSPAELKAKGGMFSK
-572 HMLKLQEV
+572 MLEMQGV
-580 NRNV
+580 N